1 MPHRTRRANRRDRKK
16 WVDDPM
22 VAISGVRLRIALQH
36 SGLGLADLARK
47 VGDARQTLD
56 YIVRGKT
63 KRCRASRRAAIARA
77 LGSPDEW
84 LGGADEG
91 GMDWLVGRLA
101 GRPQGDRAVNRLGRR
116 CERAL
121 QRDGAPLPNA
131 TGLLLN
137 LAGPAYWR
145 GRLLEELPLDLREY
159 ADLGKLELDIAQ
171 TALANAFEAI
181 LQPWLTGQ
189 ARLDYRALK
198 RLSG

>member
-1 MPHRTRRANRRDRKK
+1 M
-16 WVDDPM
+16 
-22 VAISGVRLRIALQH
+22 RIALQH

-63 KRCRASRRAAIARA
+63 ERCRASRRAAIARA

-84 LGGADEG
+84 LGGEGEG
-91 GMDWLVGRLA
+91 GMDWLIGRLA
-101 GRPQGDRAVNRLGRR
+101 GRPQGNLAINRLGRR

-121 QRDGAPLPNA
+121 QRDGAPVPNA

-137 LAGPAYWR
+137 LASPAS
-145 GRLLEELPLDLREY
+145 GAAAIEELPSELLECT
-159 ADLGKLELDIAQ
+159 DLGKLGLDISQ

-181 LQPWLTGQ
+181 LLPWLTGQ

>member
-1 MPHRTRRANRRDRKK
+1 
-16 WVDDPM
+16 M